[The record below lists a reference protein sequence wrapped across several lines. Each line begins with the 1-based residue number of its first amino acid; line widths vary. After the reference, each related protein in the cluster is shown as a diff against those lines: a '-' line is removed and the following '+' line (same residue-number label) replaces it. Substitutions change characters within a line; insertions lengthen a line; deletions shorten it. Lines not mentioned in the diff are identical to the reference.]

1 MKFLARILRPI
12 WNFINTV
19 RRIILNFIFFVLVII
34 IGVALFSGDK
44 EPTVPDGG
52 LLVLNPFGILV
63 EEASYLSPSDR
74 FLAEAL
80 GNSPIPETS
89 LHDFLAVIEHA
100 ANDDRVA
107 GVVLDLRYFWGGG
120 ISKME
125 KVAEQLELV
134 RAAGKPIIAHG
145 NSFGQSQYFL
155 ASQADTIYLN
165 PQGAVSVE
173 GFHAYQTYFKGLFD
187 KLHVKPYIFRVG
199 DFKSAVEPYS
209 RMDMSEEAKE
219 ANQEW
224 IDGQWQLYL
233 AGITRHRDIA
243 PELLSGQMDD
253 YLRLFAAAD
262 NSQAQM
268 ALDAGLVDE
277 LAHAEAIRN
286 ALIEIGGAND
296 NGNGNSYRHITWR
309 DYMRVI
315 DRENVI
321 KKPDTRPEVRVVF
334 AAGTI
339 LDGRQP
345 RGTVGGESLSA
356 ELRRARL
363 DDNVKAVVLRI
374 DSPGGSAFASE
385 QIRQEVL
392 QLREAGKPVVASM
405 SSVAASGGYWIA
417 AGADEIYAT
426 PATITGSIGV
436 FGMFLSLQET
446 LAQVGVYT
454 DGVSSTEFPYISIE
468 RDLNDAAQEAIQRGV
483 DRIYDEFLSLVAEA
497 RNMTVAEVHEVAQGR
512 VWTGSR
518 ALELGLVDAL
528 GELEDA
534 VIAVAARAEL
544 EDYQVTFPTVELT
557 GMEALLAQIFDT
569 SVKFAPNLFK
579 TKSPTLL
586 EQKVL
591 ELRREVEA
599 LNEFNDPNYIY
610 ARCLECKVY

>member
-1 MKFLARILRPI
+1 M
-12 WNFINTV
+12 NTV
-19 RRIILNFIFFVLVII
+19 RRIILNIIFFLLVII

-209 RMDMSEEAKE
+209 RMDMSDEAKE

-268 ALDAGLVDE
+268 ALNAGLVDE
-277 LAHAEAIRN
+277 LAHAEAIRS
-286 ALIEIGGAND
+286 ALIEIGGADD

-309 DYMRVI
+309 DYKRVL
-315 DRENVI
+315 DRENVV
-321 KKPDTRPEVRVVF
+321 KKPDSRPEVRVVF

-483 DRIYDEFLSLVAEA
+483 NRIYDEFLSMVAEA

-528 GELEDA
+528 GELDDA

-557 GMEALLAQIFDT
+557 GMEAFLAQIFDT
-569 SVKFAPNLFK
+569 SVKVAPNLFK
-579 TKSPTLL
+579 AKTPTLL

>member
-12 WNFINTV
+12 WNFMNTV
-19 RRIILNFIFFVLVII
+19 RRIILNIIFFLLVII

-209 RMDMSEEAKE
+209 RMDMSDEAKE

-233 AGITRHRDIA
+233 AGITRHREIA

-268 ALDAGLVDE
+268 ALNAGLVDE
-277 LAHAEAIRN
+277 LAHAEAIRS
-286 ALIEIGGAND
+286 ALIEIGGADD

-309 DYMRVI
+309 DYKRVL
-315 DRENVI
+315 DRENIV
-321 KKPDTRPEVRVVF
+321 KKPDSRPEVRVVF

-483 DRIYDEFLSLVAEA
+483 NRIYDEFLSMVAEA

-528 GELEDA
+528 GELDDA

-557 GMEALLAQIFDT
+557 GMEAFLAQIFDT
-569 SVKFAPNLFK
+569 SVKIAPNLFK
-579 TKSPTLL
+579 AKTPTLL

>member
-12 WNFINTV
+12 WNFMNTV
-19 RRIILNFIFFVLVII
+19 RRIILNIIFFLLVII

-89 LHDFLAVIEHA
+89 PHDFLAVIEHA

-209 RMDMSEEAKE
+209 RMDMSDEAKE

-268 ALDAGLVDE
+268 ALNAGLVDE
-277 LAHAEAIRN
+277 LAHAEAIRS
-286 ALIEIGGAND
+286 ALIEIGGADD

-309 DYMRVI
+309 DYKRVL
-315 DRENVI
+315 DRENVV
-321 KKPDTRPEVRVVF
+321 KKPDSRPEIRVVF

-483 DRIYDEFLSLVAEA
+483 DRIYDEFLSMVAEA

-528 GELEDA
+528 GELDDA

-557 GMEALLAQIFDT
+557 GMEVFLAQIFDT
-569 SVKFAPNLFK
+569 SVKIAPNLFK
-579 TKSPTLL
+579 AKTPTLL

>member
-12 WNFINTV
+12 WNFMNTV
-19 RRIILNFIFFVLVII
+19 RRIILNIIFFLLVII

-209 RMDMSEEAKE
+209 RMDMSDEAKE

-233 AGITRHRDIA
+233 AGITRHREIA

-268 ALDAGLVDE
+268 ALNAGLVDE
-277 LAHAEAIRN
+277 LAHAEAIRS
-286 ALIEIGGAND
+286 ALIEIGGADD

-309 DYMRVI
+309 DYKRVL
-315 DRENVI
+315 DRENIV
-321 KKPDTRPEVRVVF
+321 KKPDSRPEVRVVF

-483 DRIYDEFLSLVAEA
+483 DRIYDEFLSMVAEA

-528 GELEDA
+528 GELDDA

-557 GMEALLAQIFDT
+557 GMEAVLAQIFDT
-569 SVKFAPNLFK
+569 SVKIAPNLFK
-579 TKSPTLL
+579 AKTPTLL

>member
-12 WNFINTV
+12 WNFMNTV
-19 RRIILNFIFFVLVII
+19 RRIILNIIFFLLVII

-209 RMDMSEEAKE
+209 RMDMSDEAKE

-268 ALDAGLVDE
+268 ALNAGLVDE
-277 LAHAEAIRN
+277 LAHAEAIRS
-286 ALIEIGGAND
+286 ALIEIGGADD

-309 DYMRVI
+309 DYKRVL
-315 DRENVI
+315 DRENVV
-321 KKPDTRPEVRVVF
+321 KKPDSRPEVRVVF

-483 DRIYDEFLSLVAEA
+483 NRIYDEFLSMVAEA

-528 GELEDA
+528 GELDDA

-557 GMEALLAQIFDT
+557 GMEAFLAQIFDT
-569 SVKFAPNLFK
+569 SVKIAPNLFK
-579 TKSPTLL
+579 AKTPTLL